1 MLLLGGRLFL
11 ILMMFCLKGKEA
23 RKTNS
28 LNPMVQAVT
37 VNVRDGALGGIGKC
51 ILFRVD
57 RVGTR

>member
-1 MLLLGGRLFL
+1 MYARKVK
-11 ILMMFCLKGKEA
+11 IKGKRA

-37 VNVRDGALGGIGKC
+37 VNVRDDALGGIGKC